1 MTINYTGIQAE
12 LDKQLKAITNIPEVS
27 VEGSRKANGNT
38 PWCRSTLLPVEPTY
52 TSVGVDGLSEL
63 RGLYQVDLF
72 YPEGYDYTVYST
84 IADNVLNSFTKGMQL
99 GTNPK
104 VLIWNSYKYTTR
116 NTSNK
121 FNQIPIIIKW
131 SSWC

>member
-1 MTINYTGIQAE
+1 
-12 LDKQLKAITNIPEVS
+12 
-27 VEGSRKANGNT
+27 
-38 PWCRSTLLPVEPTY
+38 
-52 TSVGVDGLSEL
+52 VDGLSEL

-84 IADNVLNSFTKGMQL
+84 IADNVLNSFTKGLQL

-104 VLIWNSYKYTTR
+104 VLIWKSYKYTTQ